1 MFMAELA
8 NLILTAGH
16 DLDAMTPPLRAD
28 VTADGD
34 RYILLN
40 GAEAVLER
48 GDMIMADGVGIVASV
63 LRGPDQRT
71 RITPE
76 TRHVLFAAYAP
87 ADVGVDAVRNHL
99 DDIQAN
105 VRLVAPEAQTEELA
119 TLTAS

>member
-1 MFMAELA
+1 M
-8 NLILTAGH
+8 
-16 DLDAMTPPLRAD
+16 
-28 VTADGD
+28 
-34 RYILLN
+34 
-40 GAEAVLER
+40 
-48 GDMIMADGVGIVASV
+48 

-87 ADVGVDAVRNHL
+87 AGVGVDAVRNHL

>member
-48 GDMIMADGVGIVASV
+48 GDMMMADGVGIVASV

-87 ADVGVDAVRNHL
+87 AGVGADAVRNHL

-105 VRLVAPEAQTEELA
+105 VRLVSPEAQTEELA